1 MLQFLVGGGAGN
13 EETMSVTGGETTDD
27 SSAADGGV
35 DDGHDVGE
43 LGFKDRV
50 KVCRRSESCETVA
63 LDRVSLVSC
72 SIINSF
78 NIRVGELGE
87 DTNVCRVFE
96 LGT

>member
-1 MLQFLVGGGAGN
+1 MLQFLVGGGAGD
-13 EETMSVTGGETTDD
+13 EETMSVTSSETTDD

-35 DDGHDVGE
+35 DDGHDIGE

-63 LDRVSLVSC
+63 LNRVSLVSR
-72 SIINSF
+72 SVTNSF
-78 NIRVGELGE
+78 NVRVGELGE

>member
-1 MLQFLVGGGAGN
+1 MLQFLVGGGAGD
-13 EETMSVTGGETTDD
+13 EETMSVAGGETTDD

-50 KVCRRSESCETVA
+50 KVCRRCESCETVG
-63 LDRVSLVSC
+63 
-72 SIINSF
+72 
-78 NIRVGELGE
+78 VGELGE

-96 LGT
+96 LGTDGHADKVFK